1 MEVQLRKH
9 QNMLVIIGSGVM
21 SFGMWSAIKMVL
33 YSMMRR
39 SEFRETIAEQ
49 GASED
54 IQGVL
59 LIIMYLF
66 IGIGL
71 AFILALRSYIGLS
84 ARAEGMGKKRGNGA
98 SSLFFLYI
106 CDLAQYNDKVNS
118 VVIEGIVRI
127 PASYK
132 NEIAWEVPHGV
143 SNHRKRRRHNAK
155 RFFGRRDLCGRQEP
169 KKL

>member
-84 ARAEGMGKKRGNGA
+84 ARAEGMGKKRGNGYIIAA
-98 SSLFFLYI
+98 SLLTLVDTLIFAVVAYYSFTTPQSIDDLLDRIVSGVVELTSLVT
-106 CDLAQYNDKVNS
+106 LAELVYS
-118 VVIEGIVRI
+118 AIRVRQLTR
-127 PASYK
+127 ALS
-132 NEIAWEVPHGV
+132 E
-143 SNHRKRRRHNAK
+143 
-155 RFFGRRDLCGRQEP
+155 
-169 KKL
+169 

>member
-84 ARAEGMGKKRGNGA
+84 ARAEGMGKKRGNGYIIAA
-98 SSLFFLYI
+98 SLLTLVDTLIFAVVAYYSFTAPQLIDDLLDRIVSGVVELTSLVT
-106 CDLAQYNDKVNS
+106 LAELVYS
-118 VVIEGIVRI
+118 AIRVRQLTR
-127 PASYK
+127 ALS
-132 NEIAWEVPHGV
+132 E
-143 SNHRKRRRHNAK
+143 
-155 RFFGRRDLCGRQEP
+155 
-169 KKL
+169 